1 MSDLR
6 KSVLEILR
14 DKDDYV
20 NGEKIAS
27 KLDVSRVSVSKSV
40 SSLKDRGYIIE
51 SKPGVVY
58 KLKEIELN
66 EVDSFIDHDVHY
78 FSEVPSTQ
86 SVAQDLAEREVEE
99 AIVLAEVQK
108 KGRGR
113 RDRAWESSEGGLWFT
128 MILRPEEHPSEV
140 SFLNIVAGVAVAKA
154 IEEFIDIDPSLKWP
168 NDILVNNKKV
178 CGILSEMKGELD
190 RVDYVLLGVGL
201 NSNNRVN
208 VDGSIS
214 LSEIESKKINR
225 ALILKLI
232 LNYFDELRNKDNSE
246 IVKEWVK
253 RSSTIG
259 RKVKVE
265 MPDETFDGEAID
277 LDENGALVV
286 KKKDGK
292 KEKVLSG
299 DVVHLR

>member
-51 SKPGVVY
+51 SKPGVGY

-66 EVDSFIDHDVHY
+66 EVDSFIDHDVYY

-154 IEEFIDIDPSLKWP
+154 IEEFIDIDPSLEWP

-265 MPDETFDGEAID
+265 MSDETFDGEAIG

-286 KKKDGK
+286 KKEDGK